1 MLQVEVSGM
10 SEDPVKTGR
19 GAKEGGQEPAQAPS
33 PARRGCRVSAGGKLV
48 LLAVSAAVLGGFA
61 AANWR
66 EDSFSVVWAFVD
78 VNVAVIILVS
88 AAWGFIVG
96 ALFIWSAISRQ
107 E

>member
-1 MLQVEVSGM
+1 MLQMEVSGM
-10 SEDPVKTGR
+10 SEDPVEAGG
-19 GAKEGGQEPAQAPS
+19 GASDGART
-33 PARRGCRVSAGGKLV
+33 PARRGWGVSAWGKLV
-48 LLAVSAAVLGGFA
+48 LLAAAAAVLGAFA